1 MSAMLVGERRNGNL
15 LVQLAPKLQAQPE
28 ELLRQRWSVDGHV
41 EYLIRWAVHSTE
53 ELGSGSSGATSQAE
67 NKSSNILMWMSA
79 EEVYS
84 NCPTLLRKRKLEGPG
99 VPEEKSTG
107 APDEGALQE
116 MSEDVRMLVQRA
128 ARQMSHSCGPDSS
141 ILNTIHVLS
150 AYASIG
156 SLAGVFKETGALDL
170 LMKMLCN
177 PEKQIRK
184 NAGKMLRALASH
196 DAGSRAHVLLSL
208 SQQDGIEQHMDFES
222 RFTLLQL
229 FAETTS
235 SEEHCIS
242 FDGIHLPQIPGKQ
255 LFSLVKRYLCVTSLL
270 DQLSSDRP
278 DREETDHLQRQ
289 FDFCMAMGS
298 LICELVRV
306 MGWVSERPHG
316 TLMGHDLE
324 QPRVFRSIFQPLAS
338 SCSALQV
345 ALPPP
350 VYATSA
356 KKPCKEFMT
365 PSDFNSRNAYVDYIQ
380 EALKPGMVVRM
391 LDDYDEISAGDEGV
405 FRLSNS
411 GMPPV
416 QVLWRSTGRTY
427 WVHWHMVEIISCGDQ
442 PEENNP
448 EKASLFGDSAKVPPV
463 APALSGKPSG
473 GMYALP
479 YLGAAACDLRGNL
492 RQDEWWEILFF
503 IWRLE
508 PQEQQEVIRQSL
520 EDECSLGE
528 RALMLLPVSV
538 DVAQKV
544 LGLLGDRCFGSTL
557 SDLHSSHVYGKYVL
571 QSEQPRSLSPLGA
584 QVHPA
589 QAGGLLSKKPKNE
602 DLHKEVK
609 PAAECSAEP
618 SDLQLLSSL
627 LSQEGVHHP
636 PADDRCKGFG
646 APQGTSQGFS
656 LDMLLGFLE
665 KVKRTSCGVE
675 ALNSAVQV
683 MLQQSEE
690 EIHTVKSEGRSNRE
704 KIIKTLVEILSS
716 QMKEK
721 LVVVS
726 CLQLTYVVLSKYD
739 WRVLFATEGGV
750 RAVLG
755 CMQEHQSSLA
765 IQHIGL
771 AVLKVLTGVGGCDL
785 RGSARR
791 YNLNPGDAQMMKEIF
806 SSIGSAASGS
816 STSLLRA
823 IPGAI
828 CKLQGKEGCFT
839 AVYNGLLVIRMLTEN
854 HEALSEQLSRGELP
868 AVLQSVTGDSNSMF
882 SRLDIFLKKQLCD
895 LLKSSQE
902 KSLTDT
908 EEIGPVLPLEDM
920 DVASLLHSLKDVR
933 LCRELLPSLERCV
946 CGDTS
951 SLPCDV
957 SQLLTDTDFFLQL
970 LSVLEQLR
978 SEKQLQ
984 LCVYRILY
992 KSLSFYQE
1000 DALPWHRSIEP
1011 CLTSLVSTTS
1021 DHEVLQE
1028 VVSFLHR
1035 LASINKDCAVV
1046 MCRLGAKETLNKVLE
1061 KQSSPLLQAT
1071 ELRDLLSE
1079 CEKYTSLY
1087 QKMATSIL
1095 AGCIQM
1101 VLGQIEEHRRCQQHI
1116 NVPFFDVFLRNLC
1129 QGSSVEVKEDK
1140 CWTKMEV
1147 SSNPHRANKLTDG
1160 NPKSYWE
1167 SSGSTGSHYINIFM
1181 HRGVVIRQLLMVV
1194 ASEDSSYMPAR
1205 VLVMGGE
1212 NASNISTEL
1221 NAVNISSSTSR
1232 VVLLENATRF
1242 WPVLQVKIKR
1252 CQQGGIDTR
1261 VRGLEVLGP
1270 KPTFWP
1276 VFKEQLCRRTFLFY
1290 TSRAHSWGQEIC
1302 EKKERLLQL
1311 FSRLNRALSHEQE
1324 FADRFLPDD
1333 EAAQALGRTCWEALI
1348 SPLVRSITTSD
1359 SGAVSPL
1366 SWLLTRYLENIQRA
1380 RRPKAQTSVFNSRV
1394 RRLTHLLVHVD
1405 TSPQDTAEL
1414 KPPSKTNGKSRDTL
1428 STPVRPSGSGWSS
1441 MAGIAQCWQE
1451 VVRKQVQRFLEMN
1464 WNNVDLAPRICS
1476 MYRALRLAMDEMFG
1490 QQTRFL
1496 LSLRQG
1502 FCEGMLQLSFLTAL
1516 HVTEQFARFID
1527 QLITAI
1533 RADSSDLRALE
1544 LLQEFLDFILFLSD
1558 LELANSFEHF
1568 YRHYLADRL
1577 LSHGPCWLENMVVDH
1592 IGICFPNRFPQQMLK
1607 NLQEGKDLLKEEHF
1621 YRLQERDR
1629 EVLSEENEEEDDNL
1643 EQEMVEMEESPV
1655 LQVEGVEDAEVKISV
1670 LSPRCWPISPLCY
1683 LTDPSKYLPENLG
1696 TPLQRFTD
1704 FYTRSQASSG
1714 SDLAQSRRLQW
1725 TWLGNAEVQ
1734 YGDLTLRVSTL
1745 QMFILLLFNQH
1756 QEVFENTIVQ
1766 STGVSETLVNQALI
1780 PLTAQGSVLAYK
1792 NNGLCMNEAFELG
1805 RAPGRELALLPRQT
1819 YLNVEED
1826 EGHTME
1832 RKRNVILCL
1841 ITNIMKVEKE
1851 LHIDNLVFRVIESCQ
1866 KLDFGKSLRF
1876 MSFRCSHAD
1885 VLSAIMYLIGQGY
1898 ARRGDERPHII
1909 QYLSQEPST
1918 PHKAHI
1924 TFPTADRKKP
1934 EVPTKTPSSGSEVEQ
1949 AALES
1954 ILLPL
1959 GRTLSQDEARALMC
1973 RMVEQVSETLSVS
1986 ADAAQHL
1993 LIHSKWSM
2001 DQLLQRFTDDPEAL
2015 LIASGLAVQEPH
2027 KPESPQP
2034 TCPVCVSPLS
2044 PVDKPPSLCCK
2055 HYCCK
2060 NCWNEYLSTCIEQNL
2075 VLTCTCPTADCR
2087 AQPTSAFFRTIIT
2100 SQDVIE
2106 KYEKA
2111 LLRGFV
2117 ESCSNLTWCTNP
2129 QGCDRILCRE
2139 GLGSG
2144 AACAK
2149 CSWMSCFRC
2158 SFPEAHHP
2166 ASCSHMSQWMD
2177 DGGFYEGMTLEAQSK
2192 HLTKLISKHCP
2203 SCQAPIEK
2211 NEGCLHMTCAKCNHG
2226 FCWRCL
2232 KPWKPTHKDYYNCS
2246 AMVSKAARQ
2255 EKRFQEYNERCTFQH
2270 QSKDF
2275 AASLR
2280 NRLCILTE
2288 EPPLRTLSLLITAC
2302 QVLEISR
2309 KVLGYACVYS
2319 YYNKDSERIDV
2330 LESQTENL
2338 EFHVNA
2344 LQILLEFS
2352 LLQSEDLACSVRLLS
2367 AEKYNSALELVRR
2380 IQERLNGI
2388 LQYSTQ
2394 DFCVGFLS
2402 DPDEKGMNVSN
2413 VADIPAFPAATDNI
2427 DDASDSVDTAGEQD
2441 DEDDEDEDYVHEVP
2455 HYVTDWNE
2463 EYEEDADSYDEDYD
2477 SENLEA
2483 DSFIFEDYDGE
2494 VYN

>member
-1 MSAMLVGERRNGNL
+1 MLVGERRNGNL

-53 ELGSGSSGATSQAE
+53 ESGSGSSGATSQAE

-99 VPEEKSTG
+99 VPEEKSPG

-306 MGWVSERPHG
+306 MGYRTEGHPSVGWRGFGVQRQSNTPGTHVSSTCEDMVHIRHTLQQRMEVRMIQDPREIRVGDKGTFWQRGQEMPPGQVDVHQALKWGKKNMGAANNVAETPVDPVSSTGCISHADWWELLFFIRQLNCEDRERVLEAVRPGVQKPDLLALLQMTMTTSTAQEVVRLLCDHSPICLLSDLQNSHLYTRFCTIVASPEPSRPG
-316 TLMGHDLE
+316 AHPGVMEGDVRSFTAGSQNPAETEDGKSDLQILNTLLLLE
-324 QPRVFRSIFQPLAS
+324 GLQLSSEEESMAGAS
-338 SCSALQV
+338 SEEKVEITRSLESCRALECNV
-345 ALPPP
+345 R
-350 VYATSA
+350 
-356 KKPCKEFMT
+356 F
-365 PSDFNSRNAYVDYIQ
+365 D
-380 EALKPGMVVRM
+380 ALKHKWKDSDQTTTQRRPG
-391 LDDYDEISAGDEGV
+391 DEESGSSAGD
-405 FRLSNS
+405 
-411 GMPPV
+411 
-416 QVLWRSTGRTY
+416 
-427 WVHWHMVEIISCGDQ
+427 
-442 PEENNP
+442 
-448 EKASLFGDSAKVPPV
+448 
-463 APALSGKPSG
+463 
-473 GMYALP
+473 
-479 YLGAAACDLRGNL
+479 
-492 RQDEWWEILFF
+492 
-503 IWRLE
+503 
-508 PQEQQEVIRQSL
+508 
-520 EDECSLGE
+520 
-528 RALMLLPVSV
+528 
-538 DVAQKV
+538 
-544 LGLLGDRCFGSTL
+544 STL
-557 SDLHSSHVYGKYVL
+557 SEKM
-571 QSEQPRSLSPLGA
+571 
-584 QVHPA
+584 
-589 QAGGLLSKKPKNE
+589 
-602 DLHKEVK
+602 VK
-609 PAAECSAEP
+609 
-618 SDLQLLSSL
+618 
-627 LSQEGVHHP
+627 G
-636 PADDRCKGFG
+636 
-646 APQGTSQGFS
+646 
-656 LDMLLGFLE
+656 
-665 KVKRTSCGVE
+665 
-675 ALNSAVQV
+675 
-683 MLQQSEE
+683 
-690 EIHTVKSEGRSNRE
+690 
-704 KIIKTLVEILSS
+704 LVEMLAS

-726 CLQLTYVVLSKYD
+726 CLQLTYVILSKYD

-816 STSLLRA
+816 SSSLLRA

-882 SRLDIFLKKQLCD
+882 HVFLKKQLCD

-908 EEIGPVLPLEDM
+908 KEIGPVLPLQDM
-920 DVASLLHSLKDVR
+920 DVASLLHSLKDMR
-933 LCRELLPSLERCV
+933 LCRKLLPSLERCV

-970 LSVLEQLR
+970 LSVLEQLW
-978 SEKQLQ
+978 SEQELQ
-984 LCVYRILY
+984 LCVYRILQGLLRLSREELFPWHQSIRPSVCALTTHCSE
-992 KSLSFYQE
+992 KEFVQEVAHFLLSLASLS
-1000 DALPWHRSIEP
+1000 
-1011 CLTSLVSTTS
+1011 
-1021 DHEVLQE
+1021 
-1028 VVSFLHR
+1028 
-1035 LASINKDCAVV
+1035 KDCATLMCCLNAGEALKMV
-1046 MCRLGAKETLNKVLE
+1046 MERHGSDFQVAADLRALLKSYEEPARVSKMISSSVLT
-1061 KQSSPLLQAT
+1061 SCLQ
-1071 ELRDLLSE
+1071 
-1079 CEKYTSLY
+1079 
-1087 QKMATSIL
+1087 MIL
-1095 AGCIQM
+1095 E
-1101 VLGQIEEHRRCQQHI
+1101 QIDDQRRRNQQI
-1116 NVPFFDVFLRNLC
+1116 RVPFFTVFLRSLGHESWAG
-1129 QGSSVEVKEDK
+1129 QKEDK

-1147 SSNPHRANKLTDG
+1147 SSNPRRANKLTDG

-1221 NAVNISSSTSR
+1221 NAVNISRSTSR

-1242 WPVLQVKIKR
+1242 WPVVQVKIKR

-1302 EKKERLLQL
+1302 EKKARLLQL

-1366 SWLLTRYLENIQRA
+1366 SWLLTRYLENIQGA
-1380 RRPKAQTSVFNSRV
+1380 RRPKAQTSIFNSRV

-1451 VVRKQVQRFLEMN
+1451 VVQKQVQRFLEMY

-1502 FCEGMLQLSFLTAL
+1502 FCEGLLQLSFLTAL

-1629 EVLSEENEEEDDNL
+1629 EVLSDDNQ
-1643 EQEMVEMEESPV
+1643 EEEMVEMEESPV

-1670 LSPRCWPISPLCY
+1670 LSPRCWPISPICY

-1704 FYTRSQASSG
+1704 FYTRSQAGSG

-1745 QMFILLLFNQH
+1745 QMFILLLFNHH
-1756 QEVFENTIVQ
+1756 QEVSMEDIKQHTGTSGTFLTTSLDSLTCNAGVLSHHENTGCLHV
-1766 STGVSETLVNQALI
+1766 
-1780 PLTAQGSVLAYK
+1780 
-1792 NNGLCMNEAFELG
+1792 NEAALHHAESQTVLDFSVRQNERRNSEIICALEK
-1805 RAPGRELALLPRQT
+1805 RRDLLSCVLERVMKDERE
-1819 YLNVEED
+1819 
-1826 EGHTME
+1826 
-1832 RKRNVILCL
+1832 I
-1841 ITNIMKVEKE
+1841 
-1851 LHIDNLVFRVIESCQ
+1851 HIDRLLFRV
-1866 KLDFGKSLRF
+1866 LDG
-1876 MSFRCSHAD
+1876 FRREASVTPGDCGVHD
-1885 VLSAIMYLIGQGY
+1885 VLSCINRQLENGVIHRKANSPGILCYKLEAPLPAPLCPLTSHAETI
-1898 ARRGDERPHII
+1898 
-1909 QYLSQEPST
+1909 T
-1918 PHKAHI
+1918 PI
-1924 TFPTADRKKP
+1924 PP
-1934 EVPTKTPSSGSEVEQ
+1934 
-1949 AALES
+1949 
-1954 ILLPL
+1954 
-1959 GRTLSQDEARALMC
+1959 
-1973 RMVEQVSETLSVS
+1973 QVSEFCRVRKISSNIAPV
-1986 ADAAQHL
+1986 
-1993 LIHSKWSM
+1993 
-2001 DQLLQRFTDDPEAL
+2001 PERRL
-2015 LIASGLAVQEPH
+2015 
-2027 KPESPQP
+2027 
-2034 TCPVCVSPLS
+2034 TF
-2044 PVDKPPSLCCK
+2044 
-2055 HYCCK
+2055 
-2060 NCWNEYLSTCIEQNL
+2060 STFK
-2075 VLTCTCPTADCR
+2075 
-2087 AQPTSAFFRTIIT
+2087 S
-2100 SQDVIE
+2100 
-2106 KYEKA
+2106 
-2111 LLRGFV
+2111 
-2117 ESCSNLTWCTNP
+2117 
-2129 QGCDRILCRE
+2129 
-2139 GLGSG
+2139 
-2144 AACAK
+2144 
-2149 CSWMSCFRC
+2149 
-2158 SFPEAHHP
+2158 
-2166 ASCSHMSQWMD
+2166 
-2177 DGGFYEGMTLEAQSK
+2177 
-2192 HLTKLISKHCP
+2192 
-2203 SCQAPIEK
+2203 
-2211 NEGCLHMTCAKCNHG
+2211 
-2226 FCWRCL
+2226 
-2232 KPWKPTHKDYYNCS
+2232 
-2246 AMVSKAARQ
+2246 
-2255 EKRFQEYNERCTFQH
+2255 
-2270 QSKDF
+2270 
-2275 AASLR
+2275 
-2280 NRLCILTE
+2280 
-2288 EPPLRTLSLLITAC
+2288 
-2302 QVLEISR
+2302 
-2309 KVLGYACVYS
+2309 
-2319 YYNKDSERIDV
+2319 ID
-2330 LESQTENL
+2330 
-2338 EFHVNA
+2338 
-2344 LQILLEFS
+2344 
-2352 LLQSEDLACSVRLLS
+2352 
-2367 AEKYNSALELVRR
+2367 
-2380 IQERLNGI
+2380 
-2388 LQYSTQ
+2388 
-2394 DFCVGFLS
+2394 
-2402 DPDEKGMNVSN
+2402 
-2413 VADIPAFPAATDNI
+2413 
-2427 DDASDSVDTAGEQD
+2427 
-2441 DEDDEDEDYVHEVP
+2441 
-2455 HYVTDWNE
+2455 
-2463 EYEEDADSYDEDYD
+2463 
-2477 SENLEA
+2477 
-2483 DSFIFEDYDGE
+2483 
-2494 VYN
+2494 